1 MTISQTIIHY
11 SKQLKSSSPIL
22 DVELL
27 LAITLNKSKEYL
39 YTYPEKKL
47 TTKQL
52 NNFTTLF
59 KRRTKGEPI
68 AYILGHK
75 EFYGLDFKVNK
86 NVLIPRP
93 ETEQL
98 VEDVIKFYISAIRN
112 PQSAISI
119 IEIGVGSGALIIS
132 LAKSI
137 CHPELSPS
145 WSRPGRRMNKCL
157 VPQFIGTDISPKAL
171 TIAKQNAKAHNVFC
185 HGELVSARLGRSQ
198 AEAGLSRTIDKKP
211 CIKFL
216 HGNLLKPLTKLHQP
230 EADRPLADTSNFGL
244 RTSDFILVAN
254 LPYLETKEMNKQ
266 LSYEPKL
273 ALTGGPDGLK
283 YFREFFHQ
291 LQQYKFQPQA
301 IFLEIGH
308 NQGAKITKLAK
319 QALPGYKAK
328 VEKDMCGFDRILIIA
343 K

>member
-1 MTISQTIIHY
+1 MTIIQTISKY
-11 SKQLKSSSPIL
+11 SKLLKSSSPRL

-27 LAITLNKSKEYL
+27 LAFVLKKSKEYL

-52 NNFTTLF
+52 DNFTTLF
-59 KRRTKGEPI
+59 KRRAKGEPI

-75 EFYGLDFKVNK
+75 EFYGQDFKVNK

-98 VEDVIKFYISAIRN
+98 VEEVINYFQSIIYNLKSKISL
-112 PQSAISI
+112 

-132 LAKSI
+132 LSKYITKA
-137 CHPELSPS
+137 
-145 WSRPGRRMNKCL
+145 
-157 VPQFIGTDISPKAL
+157 QFIGTDISAKAL
-171 TIAKQNAKAHNVFC
+171 VVAKQNAKIHKV
-185 HGELVSARLGRSQ
+185 
-198 AEAGLSRTIDKKP
+198 K
-211 CIKFL
+211 IKFL
-216 HGNLLKPLTKLHQP
+216 QGNLLTPLKSVIRNLQ
-230 EADRPLADTSNFGL
+230 S
-244 RTSDFILVAN
+244 SIIVAN

-266 LSYEPKL
+266 LSYEPKT

-291 LQQYKFQPQA
+291 LQQYKFQPKA

-308 NQGAKITKLAK
+308 NQGAKISNLAK
-319 QALPGYKAK
+319 QALPDYKVK
-328 VEKDMCGFDRILIIA
+328 VEKDMCGFDRIVIIS